1 MAVFSMSWTAWGIR
15 LIGGLAR
22 VTETTAGGSVYT
34 FRLSV
39 GRGEGVV
46 VSRCWAA
53 PARDHVLQSA
63 ASAATRV
70 RRTSDVTSSPRP
82 AEHPVPADPQRVG
95 RDAQIDDERLAHD
108 VRPPQEAPEAAV
120 VGLVAVVAHHE
131 EMPRRHDH
139 GTPRVRRGAVMG
151 GIGTDVVLQLPR
163 ADLLQPEIRIRLA
176 PAGEM
181 QRVRLGQPL
190 PGAGQRVVHP
200 PPNVP

>member
-22 VTETTAGGSVYT
+22 VTETTAGGSGYP

-46 VSRCWAA
+46 VSRCGAA

-63 ASAATRV
+63 ASAAPRV

-108 VRPPQEAPEAAV
+108 VRPRQEAPEAAV
-120 VGLVAVVAHHE
+120 VGPAPVGAPPAE
-131 EMPRRHDH
+131 KPPRHDH
-139 GTPRVRRGAVMG
+139 G
-151 GIGTDVVLQLPR
+151 D
-163 ADLLQPEIRIRLA
+163 
-176 PAGEM
+176 
-181 QRVRLGQPL
+181 
-190 PGAGQRVVHP
+190 
-200 PPNVP
+200 